1 MPLTIMVPPILII
14 RHWRFQPPVPCV
26 TQQIRAG
33 SRQPIP
39 SMTLSSSLSIQ
50 EDIRANGRIAAN
62 VIPHLI
68 TIYCLIVLTVTAVPI
83 GVRDIQMRN
92 VTVAIPG
99 GLPSKLNYELS

>member
-50 EDIRANGRIAAN
+50 EDIMANGRIAAN

-68 TIYCLIVLTVTAVPI
+68 TIYCLIALTVTAAPI
-83 GVRDIQMRN
+83 VDLDIPMQN
-92 VTVAIPG
+92 VTVAIQEEI
-99 GLPSKLNYELS
+99 PSKVFL